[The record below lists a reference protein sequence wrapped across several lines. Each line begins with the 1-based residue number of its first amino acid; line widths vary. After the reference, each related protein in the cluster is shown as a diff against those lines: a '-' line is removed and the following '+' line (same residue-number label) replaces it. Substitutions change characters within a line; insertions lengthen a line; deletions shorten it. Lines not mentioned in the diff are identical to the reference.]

1 MGGKGEGPGEFR
13 IGRYIWV
20 LPGDTLWVGD
30 YRPWRYHVYASSG
43 EYVRTV
49 DMKPQYFNASLGG
62 GVLDNGIS
70 VNVRDLDEP
79 RDLDFRV
86 HAPWFVEAHAADG
99 SVVGE
104 LARLEAE
111 REGTWEGAGGVMNM
125 LFDPRPSLHAR
136 GTTIAIAAAREPEVR
151 LLDEQLRL
159 SRIVR
164 RADPDR
170 KVTRAHV
177 EAQCRLDHPAGVT
190 IYEFGAAYLLGVH
203 SDELGVER
211 IVMYELML
219 PEPGAG

>member
-1 MGGKGEGPGEFR
+1 M
-13 IGRYIWV
+13 
-20 LPGDTLWVGD
+20 
-30 YRPWRYHVYASSG
+30 
-43 EYVRTV
+43 
-49 DMKPQYFNASLGG
+49 
-62 GVLDNGIS
+62 
-70 VNVRDLDEP
+70 NVRDLDEP